1 MGCALIQYYWCSYKR
16 KRFGHGHAQRT
27 HVPKRDHSDAS
38 TNQGMPKKKK
48 KKRNAKTPSKPSEPR
63 REAWNRFSLVALGR
77 NRLCQQPWTSS
88 LQNCETV
95 KFLMFKPFGLW
106 CFVMAA
112 FSSVQSLSHVQHTAT
127 PWTAACQVTCPPLSL
142 RVYSN
147 SCLLSQ

>member
-1 MGCALIQYYWCSYKR
+1 MTGVLIKGKDLDTDMHRERMCRREITAMHLQTKEC
-16 KRFGHGHAQRT
+16 Q
-27 HVPKRDHSDAS
+27 
-38 TNQGMPKKKK
+38 KKK